1 MPFQA
6 MPVREKRLSD
16 LVVFEGFE
24 PTVGYNRRD
33 INVTPPAASAPVKL
47 GTIVFRAKSTD
58 EAAPFAVVA
67 AVGDIALTNEY
78 AVVIGDHYGYKP
90 SFVPAAIAAGK
101 FNSIGYTSGPMK
113 IKDYLPKQIHSALNP
128 TQFAALAQAL
138 EKQGI
143 VVVDHV
149 IV

>member
-1 MPFQA
+1 MPFQP

-16 LVVFEGFE
+16 LVLFEGFE
-24 PTVGYNRRD
+24 PSVGFNRRE

-47 GTIVFRAKSTD
+47 GTVVFRAKSTD
-58 EAAPFAVVA
+58 ETAPFAVVS

-78 AVVIGDHYGYKP
+78 AVVLGDHYGYQT
-90 SFVPAAIAAGK
+90 SFVPAAVAAGK
-101 FNSIGYTSGPMK
+101 FNALAYTSGPMK
-113 IKDYLPKQIHSALNP
+113 IKDYLPKQIHSALNA

-143 VVVDHV
+143 VVIEHTVV
-149 IV
+149 

>member
-1 MPFQA
+1 MPFEA

-24 PTVGYNRRD
+24 PSVGYNRRD
-33 INVTPPAASAPVKL
+33 INITPPAASAPVKL

-67 AVGDIALTNEY
+67 AAGDIALTNEY
-78 AVVIGDHYGYKP
+78 AVVLGDFYGYKT

-101 FNSIGYTSGPMK
+101 FNAIAYTSGPMK
-113 IKDYLPKQIHSALNP
+113 IKDYLPKQIHSALTA

-143 VVVDHV
+143 VVLDH
-149 IV
+149 IVA

>member
-6 MPVREKRLSD
+6 MPVRDKRLSD

-24 PTVGYNRRD
+24 PSVGYNRRD
-33 INVTPPAASAPVKL
+33 INITPPAASAPVKL

-78 AVVIGDHYGYKP
+78 AVVLGDHYGYQT

-101 FNSIGYTSGPMK
+101 FNAVAYTSGPMK
-113 IKDYLPKQIHSALNP
+113 IKEYLPKQIHSALNA

>member
-16 LVVFEGFE
+16 LVLFEGIE
-24 PTVGYNRRD
+24 PSVGFNRRE

-47 GTIVFRAKSTD
+47 GTVVFRAKSTD
-58 EAAPFAVVA
+58 ETAPYAVVS

-78 AVVIGDHYGYKP
+78 AVVLGNHYGYQT
-90 SFVPAAIAAGK
+90 SFVPNAIAAGS
-101 FNSIGYTSGPMK
+101 FNALAYTSGPMK
-113 IKDYLPKQIHSALNP
+113 IKDYLPKQIHSALNA

-143 VVVDHV
+143 VVIEHTVV
-149 IV
+149 

>member
-1 MPFQA
+1 MPFQSL
-6 MPVREKRLSD
+6 PVRDKRLSD
-16 LVVFEGFE
+16 LVIFEGFAPIE
-24 PTVGYNRRD
+24 GINRRE

-58 EAAPFAVVA
+58 ETAPFAVVS

-78 AVVIGDHYGYKP
+78 AVVLGNHYGYQTSFKP
-90 SFVPAAIAAGK
+90 EAIAAGK
-101 FNSIGYTSGPMK
+101 FNAIAYTSGPMK
-113 IKDYLPKQIHSALNP
+113 IKDYLPKQIHSALNA

-143 VVVDHV
+143 VVIDTVV
-149 IV
+149 V

>member
-24 PTVGYNRRD
+24 PSVGYNRRD

-47 GTIVFRAKSTD
+47 GTVVFRVKSTD
-58 EAAPFAVVA
+58 ETAAFAVVA

-78 AVVIGDHYGYKP
+78 AIVIGDQYSYQA

-101 FNSIGYTSGPMK
+101 FNAIAYTSGPMK
-113 IKDYLPKQIHSALNP
+113 IKEYLPKAIHSALNA

-143 VVVDHV
+143 VVIDHV

>member
-24 PTVGYNRRD
+24 PSVGYNRRD
-33 INVTPPAASAPVKL
+33 INVTPPAASAPLKL

-58 EAAPFAVVA
+58 ETAPFAVVA

-78 AVVIGDHYGYKP
+78 AIVLGDQYGYQA
-90 SFVPAAIAAGK
+90 SFVPVAIAAGK
-101 FNSIGYTSGPMK
+101 FNAIGYTSGPMK
-113 IKDYLPKQIHSALNP
+113 IKDYLPKQIHSALNA

-143 VVVDHV
+143 VVIDHV